1 MIKTCCGTNAGTPA
15 TLARRLA
22 AMFYDALLLL
32 AILFFAT
39 LMVLPLNHGDA
50 VAPNNPVYS
59 SYLLIA
65 SFFFYAWFW
74 THGGQTLGMRAWKLR
89 IQTLDGRKINWRH
102 ALLRFLAAIPSWALL
117 GAGYLWM
124 LVDKDGLSWHDRF
137 SETMI
142 VRLE

>member
-1 MIKTCCGTNAGTPA
+1 MTKTRDEVSTGTPA
-15 TLARRLA
+15 KLARRLA

-39 LMVLPLNHGDA
+39 LMVLPLSYGNA
-50 VAPNNPVYS
+50 IAPSDPVYS
-59 SYLLIA
+59 SYLVIV
-65 SFFFYAWFW
+65 SFLFYAWFW

-102 ALLRFLAAIPSWALL
+102 ALLRFLAAIPSWTLL

-124 LVDKDGLSWHDRF
+124 LVDKDGLSWHDHF

>member
-1 MIKTCCGTNAGTPA
+1 MAKIRGEVIAETPA
-15 TLARRLA
+15 SLARRLA
-22 AMFYDALLLL
+22 AIFYDALLLL
-32 AILFFAT
+32 AILIFAT
-39 LMVLPLNHGDA
+39 LMVLPLNYGDA
-50 VAPNNPVYS
+50 IAPNNPVYT
-59 SYLLIA
+59 SYLLIV

-89 IQTLDGRKINWRH
+89 IQTLDGQTINWRH
-102 ALLRFLAAIPSWALL
+102 ALLRFLAAIPSGALL

-124 LVDKDGLSWHDRF
+124 LVDKDGLTWHDRF